1 MKRPVTQASPT
12 CPRCGAELKLG
23 SSGRLDC
30 WSCPKGDGLGFT
42 LSEAYERIPDD
53 DISQIWHDSEH
64 APAGNYACPMCGERM
79 AAVTSHGVTLDVC
92 RDDEL
97 LWFDAGTLDSFP
109 RSTPEPPPSPD
120 ELARI
125 AQIRAAFDHDLD
137 EAAEAEENRS
147 VLDRLAG
154 KIARHHPGF
163 VGFLDHAV
171 YHRELDDLRR
181 AS

>member
-1 MKRPVTQASPT
+1 MTEASPT
-12 CPRCGAELKLG
+12 CPKCGAELKLG

-30 WSCPKGDGLGFT
+30 WSCPRGDGLGFT

-53 DISQIWHDSEH
+53 DVSHIWHDSEH
-64 APAGNYACPMCGERM
+64 ASPGKYACPMCGGQM
-79 AAVTSHGVTLDVC
+79 VVVTSHGVSLDVC

-97 LWFDAGTLDSFP
+97 LWFDAGELDPFP
-109 RSTPEPPPSPD
+109 QHESEPPPSPD

-137 EAAEAEENRS
+137 EAAEAEENQGA
-147 VLDRLAG
+147 LDRLAG
-154 KIARHHPGF
+154 RIARSHPGF
-163 VGFLDHAV
+163 TGFLDHAV
-171 YHRELDDLRR
+171 YHDELDDLRR